1 MNMSFVLD
9 VVMNNTTQLFSNGSL
24 RCFSIFRIKGADVKN
39 VMTVIHASLIPLI
52 ISANLLSIFGI
63 IKTKRNEFTSSQ
75 ILFLT
80 LFISDLTFGV
90 VQIPAQIYLSWKSH
104 DLTCFEKV
112 VGKFCAIYPTCLSG
126 TLLCVIS
133 VDRYIRVVHN
143 KYYKRIV
150 TNKSLSVTITMA
162 TLISFV
168 WACVEALDLVKF
180 ENRYTAM
187 SAYTGVVLAIGV
199 FFNVALLKYVKQKTK
214 NSSVQQTLDSSLT
227 KTVTLILASMVSAYL
242 PLMITLAIIS
252 CRLIYSTGRPFMRA
266 SYRALLLT
274 LMLPQV
280 NAILNSVI
288 YFARNSCIK
297 RYYYKLFNQGNERRH
312 LTEPRFYAANR
323 NRRCQQQ
330 ELKSVSKPKHKT
342 GMFSVDIR
350 LSEECSYS

>member
-24 RCFSIFRIKGADVKN
+24 RCFSIFRIKDADVKN

-52 ISANLLSIFGI
+52 ISADLLSIFGI

-104 DLTCFEKV
+104 DLTCFEIV
-112 VGKFCAIYPTCLSG
+112 VDTFCVIYPTCLSG

-168 WACVEALDLVKF
+168 WACAEALDLVKF

-227 KTVTLILASMVSAYL
+227 KIVTLILASMVSAYL

-252 CRLIYSTGRPFMRA
+252 CRIIH
-266 SYRALLLT
+266 YRALLLT

-280 NAILNSVI
+280 NAVLNSVI

-297 RYYYKLFNQGNERRH
+297 RYYYKLFNHGNERRH
-312 LTEPRFYAANR
+312 LTEPRFYTANR

-342 GMFSVDIR
+342 GMFSVDTR
-350 LSEECSYS
+350 LSGECSNS